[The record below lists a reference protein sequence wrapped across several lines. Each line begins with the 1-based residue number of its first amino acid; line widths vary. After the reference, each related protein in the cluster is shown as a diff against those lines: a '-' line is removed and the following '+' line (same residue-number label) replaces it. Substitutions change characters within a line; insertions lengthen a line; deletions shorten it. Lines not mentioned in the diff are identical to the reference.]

1 MKTVKFTG
9 VTLTLLVREKELVLL
24 LLTMDKRIAENT
36 ILTQFM
42 ASVNLISQAAA
53 AIGESGYGHKGRGME

>member
-1 MKTVKFTG
+1 MKMVKFTG

-53 AIGESGYGHKGRGME
+53 AIGESGYRHKGRGME